1 MLKRKRDKEASITTG
16 EQAIMNKET
25 EGLSQSQIVRSRFVR
40 HKGAMTSVFVLSFL
54 ILAVFSA
61 LETKIGPL
69 RIPGWWKF
77 GYDELLELR
86 TEGCPDGVVGCPTLD
101 LAPPFIDGTGVGLG
115 RHPFGQ
121 DDIGHDYFAMVMRG
135 AQRSLYVASV
145 IGLLGGTIGIV
156 IGAISGYFRGWID
169 SALMRF
175 TDFIIT
181 IPTIIIGSVVG
192 FHFGNLGV
200 GFLAFYLGLFAW
212 TGLSRLVRGEFLKLR
227 ELEFVD
233 AARVAGAS
241 DRRIIFKHILPNA
254 VGVIIVSITLLMS
267 GAILLETALSFL
279 GFGVVAPDVS
289 LGSLISQYQDSFTIR
304 PWLFWWPGLLI
315 ITIALCINFIGDGLR
330 DAFDPRQRRRLTKK
344 DKERAKVQARI
355 AAKNE

>member
-1 MLKRKRDKEASITTG
+1 MLKKKKNQEVSVTSG
-16 EQAIMNKET
+16 EQAILNKET
-25 EGLSQSQIVRSRFVR
+25 EGLSQSQIVIRRFLR
-40 HKGAMTSVFVLSFL
+40 HKAAMTSVFVLFF
-54 ILAVFSA
+54 IVVFVFTA
-61 LETKIGPL
+61 LDNKIGPVK
-69 RIPGWWKF
+69 IPGWWKF
-77 GYDELLELR
+77 GYDEILELR
-86 TEGCPDGVVGCPTLD
+86 LEGCPEGIVGCPTLD
-101 LAPPFIDGTGVGLG
+101 VLPPFIDGTGVGLG
-115 RHPFGQ
+115 KHPFGQ
-121 DDIGHDYFAMVMRG
+121 DSIGKDYFAMVMRG
-135 AQRSLYVASV
+135 AQRSLYVMVV
-145 IGLLGGTIGIV
+145 IGFLAGLIGIT

-169 SALMRF
+169 ATLMRF
-175 TDFIIT
+175 TDFIIK

-192 FHFGNLGV
+192 YHFGNLGV
-200 GFLAFYLGLFAW
+200 GFFAFYLGLFAW

-254 VGVIIVSITLLMS
+254 IGVIIVSITLLMS

-289 LGSLISQYQDSFTIR
+289 LGSLISEYQDSFTTR

-315 ITIALCINFIGDGLR
+315 VTIALSINFIGDGLR

-344 DKERAKVQARI
+344 DKENARVQARI
-355 AAKNE
+355 AAANE

>member
-1 MLKRKRDKEASITTG
+1 MLKRKKNQEVSVTSG

-25 EGLSQSQIVRSRFVR
+25 EGLSQSQIVLRRFVR
-40 HKGAMTSVFVLSFL
+40 HKAAMTSVFVIFFL
-54 ILAVFSA
+54 VITVFTA
-61 LETKIGPL
+61 LETKIGPIK
-69 RIPGWWKF
+69 IPGWWKY
-77 GYDELLELR
+77 GYEDIQELR
-86 TEGCPDGVVGCPTLD
+86 LEGCPEGIVGCPTLD
-101 LAPPFIDGTGVGLG
+101 VLPPFIDGTGVGLG
-115 RHPFGQ
+115 PHPFGQ
-121 DDIGHDYFAMVMRG
+121 DSIGKDYFAMVMRG
-135 AQRSLYVASV
+135 AQRSLYVMTV
-145 IGLLGGTIGIV
+145 IGFLAGLIGITIGAV
-156 IGAISGYFRGWID
+156 SGYFRGWID
-169 SALMRF
+169 AILMRL

-192 FHFGNLGV
+192 YHFGNLGV
-200 GFLAFYLGLFAW
+200 GFLALYLGLFAW

-241 DRRIIFKHILPNA
+241 DLRIIFKHILPNA

-289 LGSLISQYQDSFTIR
+289 LGSLISEYQDSFTTR
-304 PWLFWWPGLLI
+304 PWLFWWPGILI
-315 ITIALCINFIGDGLR
+315 ITIALSINFIGDGLR

-344 DKERAKVQARI
+344 DKENAKSQARI
-355 AAKNE
+355 AAANE